1 MSRRKSAESRRA
13 EERAAPARGH
23 GRCTG
28 SRAMTSRRL
37 RKILLEAALAAVPM
51 IGPVVPAVAT
61 TSLAV
66 GAGGCCGS
74 SVDENTLLVPRG
86 DPTFAPLIDRCL
98 ADDYDCEELCVK
110 ALRDAGRVYP
120 DPEVEYEDSYFTE
133 CRIVDV
139 RPTEVTLETTVVTP
153 PGGCGRRPGGMTDC
167 AARAPT
173 AAGAYLAACAHLE
186 AASVHAFARLAR
198 DLAAHGAPRRLV
210 AAALRAADD
219 EVAHAAAVRRLA
231 ARHGAHVPALAVAP
245 AAVASLEA
253 VATDNAVEGGVH
265 ETWGVVVALHQA
277 RAATDPAVRA
287 ALAPIARDE
296 ADHAALAAA
305 VDAWARPR
313 LGAAARRRIA
323 AARAAAVAAL
333 PAHAAATM
341 AGIDAGGRAALG
353 LPAPAAAAALATR
366 LGAMLGA

>member
-1 MSRRKSAESRRA
+1 
-13 EERAAPARGH
+13 
-23 GRCTG
+23 
-28 SRAMTSRRL
+28 MTARRL
-37 RKILLEAALAAVPM
+37 RKILLEAALAAVPLV
-51 IGPVVPAVAT
+51 GPALPAVAT

-74 SVDENTLLVPRG
+74 SVDERTLLVPRA
-86 DPTFAPLIDRCL
+86 DPTFAPLIERCF
-98 ADDYDCEELCVK
+98 ADDYDCEALCTK
-110 ALRDAGRVYP
+110 ALEDAGLYAP
-120 DPEVEYEDSYFTE
+120 DTDPDSGSYWTE

-139 RPTEVTLETTVVTP
+139 RPTEVVVETTVVTP
-153 PGGCGRRPGGMTDC
+153 PGGCGRRPGGLTDC
-167 AARAPT
+167 AARARS

-198 DLAAHGAPRRLV
+198 DLAAHRAPRRLI

-219 EVAHAAAVRRLA
+219 EVAHAAAVGRLA
-231 ARHGAHVPALAVAP
+231 ARHGARVPAVEVAP
-245 AAVASLEA
+245 APVASLEA

-265 ETWGVVVALHQA
+265 ETWGVVVALRQA
-277 RAATDPAVRA
+277 RAAGDPVVRA

-323 AARAAAVAAL
+323 AARESAIAAL

-341 AGIDAGGRAALG
+341 AGVDPGGRAALG
-353 LPAPAAAAALATR
+353 LPAPAEAHAIAAR
-366 LGAMLGA
+366 LGAMLGV